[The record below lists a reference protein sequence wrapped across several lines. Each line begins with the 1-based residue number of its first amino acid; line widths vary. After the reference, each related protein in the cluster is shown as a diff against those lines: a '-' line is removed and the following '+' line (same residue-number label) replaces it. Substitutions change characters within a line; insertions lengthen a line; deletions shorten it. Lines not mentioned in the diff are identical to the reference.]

1 MKAEFIRRCRNLI
14 HRDGLEDLLSWLE
27 KSDFFTAPASSR
39 FHGAYEGGLVE
50 HSIHVHNEMIRL
62 LQAYPEVSSVSPET
76 VAIIC
81 LFHDLCKVNM
91 YKVDTKNVKRDGQ
104 WVTEPYYSIDERY
117 SFGGHGSKSVYLVS
131 YYMRITPEEAAAI
144 NAHMASWDGNKDVG
158 RTFEQY
164 PIAWL
169 LHVADESA
177 TYILESS
184 ND

>member
-1 MKAEFIRRCRNLI
+1 
-14 HRDGLEDLLSWLE
+14 
-27 KSDFFTAPASSR
+27 
-39 FHGAYEGGLVE
+39 
-50 HSIHVHNEMIRL
+50 
-62 LQAYPEVSSVSPET
+62 
-76 VAIIC
+76 
-81 LFHDLCKVNM
+81 M